1 MFEVKKKAAESNLGG
16 DGHKD
21 KVAQTITTPQT
32 QEAERLELEVNVQ
45 ATNVG
50 LPSGQS
56 LFLCVSLLGESGQR
70 DSKQPHFSHCISEP
84 QFISKDKLCGGKGLT
99 SVNEKLFFTHFIK
112 CSVTA
117 SPTQT
122 QKPEFRN
129 PGMVYVVQF

>member
-1 MFEVKKKAAESNLGG
+1 M
-16 DGHKD
+16 
-21 KVAQTITTPQT
+21 AQTITTPQR

-45 ATNVG
+45 AANVG

-56 LFLCVSLLGESGQR
+56 LFLCVSLLGESSSRQR

-84 QFISKDKLCGGKGLT
+84 QFMSKDKLCGKGLT
-99 SVNEKLFFTHFIK
+99 GVNEKLFFTHFIK
-112 CSVTA
+112 GSVVTA

-122 QKPEFRN
+122 QKQKPEFRN